1 VAENTFYLTTPIYY
15 VNDIPHIG
23 HAYTTVATDAL
34 ARYKRLKGYEVLF
47 LTGTDEHGQKVE
59 KAATEAGLKPIE
71 LADKVVVRFQD
82 LWKRL
87 NISNDD
93 FIRTTE
99 KRHKRAVVSIWEE
112 VEKSGDIYLGEYEDW
127 YCTPC
132 ENFLT
137 TAQLSQG
144 KCPDCAR
151 SVERLR
157 EASYFFRLSK
167 YGDRLLEHIEKN
179 PEFIRPENRKNE
191 IVNFIKEG
199 LRDLSISRTTFS
211 WGIPVPDDPSHV
223 MYVWFGRLSGRGRG
237 RELLAGGRPHHR

>member
-112 VEKSGDIYLGEYEDW
+112 VEKSGDIYLGEYEDP
-127 YCTPC
+127 Y
-132 ENFLT
+132 
-137 TAQLSQG
+137 
-144 KCPDCAR
+144 
-151 SVERLR
+151 
-157 EASYFFRLSK
+157 
-167 YGDRLLEHIEKN
+167 H
-179 PEFIRPENRKNE
+179 RPAFPGQ
-191 IVNFIKEG
+191 VPG
-199 LRDLSISRTTFS
+199 LR
-211 WGIPVPDDPSHV
+211 
-223 MYVWFGRLSGRGRG
+223 
-237 RELLAGGRPHHR
+237 